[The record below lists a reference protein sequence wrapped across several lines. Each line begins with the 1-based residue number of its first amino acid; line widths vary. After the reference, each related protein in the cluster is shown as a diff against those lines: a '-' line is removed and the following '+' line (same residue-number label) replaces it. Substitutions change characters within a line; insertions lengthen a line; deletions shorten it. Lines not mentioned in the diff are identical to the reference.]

1 MTGVKTHTNNA
12 AQQWAQSG
20 AIEMGERLGL
30 EVATITGTKH
40 NNRAFGTSMWGNLFC
55 GLCEINLLA
64 FKLTLYELLQHGDM

>member
-1 MTGVKTHTNNA
+1 
-12 AQQWAQSG
+12 
-20 AIEMGERLGL
+20 MGERLGL